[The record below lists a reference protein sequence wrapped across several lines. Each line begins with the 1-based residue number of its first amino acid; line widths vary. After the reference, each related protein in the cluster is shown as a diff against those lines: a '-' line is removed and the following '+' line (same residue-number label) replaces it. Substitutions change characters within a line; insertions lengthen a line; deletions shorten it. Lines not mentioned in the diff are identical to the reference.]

1 VQNVEAWEKFV
12 KSVYD
17 NEIVKKIFV
26 TGSNASLL
34 DSKYAT
40 LLSGRYLKFEVMPP
54 SFSEVLRFYK
64 ITSRFD
70 LIDKKVEVLKIVDEF
85 LEYGS
90 FFEVLK
96 EKKFKRDIIL
106 SYYDTIVFKD
116 CIANSNIRD
125 SKSFRELL
133 HFYISNISNLYS
145 YNSISKA
152 TGINDNTVK
161 EYIRVFIDSYL
172 CSEVLQYSYSLKTQ
186 IKQKKKAYC
195 IDNGFLAQTSFRFSK
210 DYGKLFE
217 NLVFSELKKA
227 GAKIYFYN
235 DTKNE
240 CDFICKLNDKTVAI
254 QVCYELNAQN
264 RQREFKGLE
273 KLKYNVDEKIILT
286 YDQNEEHQDIKVVSF
301 WDYFYS

>member
-1 VQNVEAWEKFV
+1 MYGYYEQ
-12 KSVYD
+12 
-17 NEIVKKIFV
+17 
-26 TGSNASLL
+26 LL
-34 DSKYAT
+34 RSFLFFGYYRISI
-40 LLSGRYLKFEVMPP
+40 SGF
-54 SFSEVLRFYK
+54 
-64 ITSRFD
+64 
-70 LIDKKVEVLKIVDEF
+70 
-85 LEYGS
+85 G
-90 FFEVLK
+90 
-96 EKKFKRDIIL
+96 
-106 SYYDTIVFKD
+106 
-116 CIANSNIRD
+116 
-125 SKSFRELL
+125 
-133 HFYISNISNLYS
+133 S

-227 GAKIYFYN
+227 GAKICFYN

-273 KLKYNVDEKIILT
+273 KLQYNVDEKMILT

-301 WDYFYS
+301 WDYFYL